1 MIDMKP
7 LKKILTLSLAIATLS
22 ATAWEYVPQSPKS
35 ATVIFVNGKKYYVH
49 TVKSGETL
57 YSLSKQYQVSEADI
71 RECNPIAADGLKID
85 QSLKIPVS
93 EAAMEDVRMD
103 KKRKKE
109 FLAHRIKAGE
119 TLYSIARDYNIP
131 VATIREDNPM
141 INPQFLKVGE
151 SLWIR
156 RSDMGSSSEKQAQA
170 EMDAYAEALNNAV
183 DDGFDYYFVKPGETI
198 YSLSRRFGISEKDFA
213 ANNDVANG
221 LKAGAVIRIPQSKE
235 ENLRV
240 IEANDALQNNATI
253 EAHSSDEN
261 IVFRALEQGTTL
273 NIALMLPL
281 NVGSKPN
288 ASFVEFYQGFL
299 LGVEK
304 LKESGKGEVK
314 LTIYNTEHDKAKVQ
328 QIVQSQLFEG
338 TNLIVGPVYEDEMA
352 PVLQYA
358 RTNSVPVVTPL
369 ANIENVNSPAL
380 FQLAPAPEKK
390 YDKIANLLDGGRDIY
405 LIYASSYDKEFES
418 EILKQLEGKSY
429 AAYNYSFDQKSIF
442 TPKNATARPIELM
455 DDILKE
461 EKPCLFV
468 VLANAET
475 DVDRILGTISSA
487 KVAITERSEKCAQY
501 VVLGT
506 SRWGRYNNIDHTSY
520 FNNNVVM
527 ISTYHAK
534 RDSQVVR
541 EFDSNYIKSY
551 QALPSLY
558 AYRGYDTAIMFG
570 EGMHSD
576 IQYNMLDKRYTPL
589 QTTYKFVQSK
599 EGGNYVNQEW
609 IRVNYNSNYTITLE

>member
-1 MIDMKP
+1 MKP
-7 LKKILTLSLAIATLS
+7 LKKILTLSLAIASLS
-22 ATAWEYVPQSPKS
+22 ATAWEYIPQTQKT
-35 ATVIFVNGKKYYVH
+35 ATVIFINGKKYFVH

-57 YSLSKQYQVSEADI
+57 FSLAKQYQVSEEQI
-71 RECNPIAADGLKID
+71 KECNPIAADGLKID
-85 QSLKIPVS
+85 QSIKIPVS
-93 EAAMEDVRMD
+93 EAAQMDARAD

-109 FLAHRIKAGE
+109 FLSHTIKAGE

-141 INPQFLKVGE
+141 INPQYLKVGE
-151 SLWIR
+151 ALWIR
-156 RSDMGSSSEKQAQA
+156 RSDMGSSSEKQAQE
-170 EMDAYAEALNNAV
+170 EMDAYAQALNEAV
-183 DDGFDYYFVKPGETI
+183 NDGFDYYVVKPGETI
-198 YSLSRRFGISEKDFA
+198 YSLSRRFGISEKDFM

-240 IEANDALQNNATI
+240 MEADDALQNNATI
-253 EAHSSDEN
+253 DAHSSDEN
-261 IVFRALEQGTTL
+261 IVFRALEQGKTL

-299 LGVEK
+299 LGIEK

-314 LTIYNTEHDKAKVQ
+314 LTVYNTEHDPLKVQ
-328 QIVQSQLFEG
+328 HIVQSQLFEG
-338 TNLIVGPVYEDEMA
+338 TNLIVGPVYEDEMT

-358 RTNSVPVVTPL
+358 KKNAVPVVTPL
-369 ANIENVNSPAL
+369 ANIESVNSPAL

-405 LIYASSYDKEFES
+405 LIYASSYDKEFEA
-418 EILKQLEGKSY
+418 EMLKQLEGKSY
-429 AAYNYSFDQKSIF
+429 AAYNYTFDQKSIF
-442 TPKNATARPIELM
+442 TPKNAAARPIELM

-487 KVAITERSEKCAQY
+487 KVAITDRSEKCAQY

-558 AYRGYDTAIMFG
+558 SYRGYDSAIIFG
-570 EGMHSD
+570 MGMHSD
-576 IQYNMLDKRYTPL
+576 IEYNMLDKRYTPL
-589 QTTYKFVQSK
+589 QTTYKFVQTK